1 MICSCFQ
8 PGRLRG
14 TRRETSAMSSRKQ
27 PARALVGPGDPVGD
41 LEASGRACT
50 GDEVPSVHGYFRT
63 SWVRLPQ
70 SHGLLTEGSLQR
82 LLNTHAPFF
91 CSLCF
96 VLACFQMQFCSSF
109 CFWLKKTCWD
119 IHRALPTYVFHIHTR
134 GSDMIFQYFQH
145 RADLVLDRGW

>member
-50 GDEVPSVHGYFRT
+50 GDEVPSVRGYFRT

-91 CSLCF
+91 FPSALCLLVFKCNSAHRF
-96 VLACFQMQFCSSF
+96 VLGLRRLAGIYTEHCLHTSSTF
-109 CFWLKKTCWD
+109 
-119 IHRALPTYVFHIHTR
+119 IPGGAI
-134 GSDMIFQYFQH
+134 
-145 RADLVLDRGW
+145 